1 MIRKNQ
7 KPIDIEASFKYVCPN
22 PKCGFDHWISLKEA
36 KIKGF
41 KIVCDC
47 NCVFSP
53 KRIKKIKIAYYDDD
67 EHKSIDKTSVPVQ
80 VAEKIHYIS
89 DILLSKASTVMRGF
103 GFTKLESENLI
114 IESYKKEPIE
124 DYKLLVKNI
133 LSKIGENNVE
143 HNKTSIV

>member
-1 MIRKNQ
+1 MIKKNQ
-7 KPIDIEASFKYVCPN
+7 KPIEVEASFKYVCPN

-36 KIKGF
+36 KTKGF

-47 NCVFSP
+47 NFVFSP

-67 EHKSIDKTSVPVQ
+67 KKKDKTNPPTPQ
-80 VAEKIHYIS
+80 VVEKIHHIS
-89 DILLSKASTVMRGF
+89 DSLLSKASTVMRGF
-103 GFTKLESENLI
+103 GFTKSESENLI

>member
-7 KPIDIEASFKYVCPN
+7 KPIDVEASFKYVCPN

-36 KIKGF
+36 KTKEF

-47 NCVFSP
+47 NFVFSP
-53 KRIKKIKIAYYDDD
+53 KRIKKIKIAYCDD
-67 EHKSIDKTSVPVQ
+67 KNKIIDKTSVPVP

-89 DILLSKASTVMRGF
+89 DALLSKASAVMIGF
-103 GFTKLESENLI
+103 GFTKSESKNLI
-114 IESYKKEPIE
+114 AEYYKKEPIE
-124 DYKLLVKNI
+124 DYKLLVKNT